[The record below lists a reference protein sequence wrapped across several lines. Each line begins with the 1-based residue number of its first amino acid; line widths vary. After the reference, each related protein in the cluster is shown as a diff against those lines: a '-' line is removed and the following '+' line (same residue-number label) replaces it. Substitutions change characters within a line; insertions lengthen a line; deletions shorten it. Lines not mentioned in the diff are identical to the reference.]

1 MKQVVTFV
9 KKFLND
15 EYEINF
21 CEFFAYYYSW
31 NNKH

>member
-1 MKQVVTFV
+1 MKQVITFV

-15 EYEINF
+15 KYEINF
-21 CEFFAYYYSW
+21 CKYFAYYYSW